1 MPRILQLRCHCGNKL
16 QALAT
21 SGCFLAQKRSDM
33 AVGLFDVKNGSR
45 SFLVRGH
52 AWLLRSSLLTLRFH
66 KFHWKR
72 TCAEKACSPVTRL
85 VASHLSLPAA
95 RILYSAQNS
104 EVCIAC
110 GTQAPEFMTAEL
122 RLLQFVFQ
130 LLSSVLQVGLSQ
142 EPCICVRGP
151 ALVTAV
157 TYGGSLFQSFQFSLA
172 VGADT
177 LGKGPV
183 KSWQ

>member
-66 KFHWKR
+66 SGYFFFCSKR
-72 TCAEKACSPVTRL
+72 TENGHKDGRRCSYQTMGIQQFRNSPYV
-85 VASHLSLPAA
+85 SLSS
-95 RILYSAQNS
+95 RILHSNFPGSSSKRAYDVLRGNS
-104 EVCIAC
+104 I
-110 GTQAPEFMTAEL
+110 
-122 RLLQFVFQ
+122 
-130 LLSSVLQVGLSQ
+130 
-142 EPCICVRGP
+142 
-151 ALVTAV
+151 
-157 TYGGSLFQSFQFSLA
+157 GSNLA
-172 VGADT
+172 VGVLKLFALVAT
-177 LGKGPV
+177 
-183 KSWQ
+183 